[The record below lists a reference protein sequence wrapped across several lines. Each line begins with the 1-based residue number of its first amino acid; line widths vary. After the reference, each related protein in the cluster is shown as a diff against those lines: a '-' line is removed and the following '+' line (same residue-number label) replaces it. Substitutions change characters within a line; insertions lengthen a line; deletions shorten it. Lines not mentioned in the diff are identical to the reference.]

1 MQYLFGCSPYVPL
14 EEFKEENISLERF
27 LLAWTMF
34 ALLDYK
40 SCYRSLL
47 YIGFEDGLESVFKRV
62 RSKKTYNDL
71 LKLKERKAFTILI
84 IENSQD
90 KYSDYLSL
98 LFKKGVT
105 FPVENYLQRSASLFS

>member
-1 MQYLFGCSPYVPL
+1 MQYLFGCSPYIPL

-47 YIGFEDGLESVFKRV
+47 YIGFEDGL
-62 RSKKTYNDL
+62 
-71 LKLKERKAFTILI
+71 
-84 IENSQD
+84 
-90 KYSDYLSL
+90 
-98 LFKKGVT
+98 
-105 FPVENYLQRSASLFS
+105 